1 VHFKDT
7 NLKCSGRIRGEW
19 NFIFLSGSGDWTE
32 APGSF
37 LFSLVNPSGLPT
49 KMPLK
54 AGEERYAIYCRSDYG
69 PIFGRG
75 HDLAIVSEPNFKDCW
90 GGLNNSYQCLFG
102 QTGTTFFAG
111 NEDFTVNE
119 MEVFVIE

>member
-1 VHFKDT
+1 
-7 NLKCSGRIRGEW
+7 
-19 NFIFLSGSGDWTE
+19 
-32 APGSF
+32 
-37 LFSLVNPSGLPT
+37 LFSLVNPSGLPPT

-75 HDLAIVSEPNFKDCW
+75 HDLAIVSEPNSKDCW
-90 GGLNNSYQCLFG
+90 GSLNNSYQCPFG

-111 NEDFTVNE
+111 NEDFTVSE
-119 MEVFVIE
+119 MEVFGIE